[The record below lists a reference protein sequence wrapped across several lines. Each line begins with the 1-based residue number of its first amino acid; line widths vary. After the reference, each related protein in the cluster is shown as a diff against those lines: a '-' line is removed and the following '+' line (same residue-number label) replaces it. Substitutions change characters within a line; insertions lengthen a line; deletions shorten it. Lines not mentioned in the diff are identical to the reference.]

1 MNDPSTTKSI
11 RVLVV
16 DDEPAV
22 LNLVTRVLGQAGY
35 DTVSAPDGPSALT
48 VAQRSGP
55 FDLLLTDV
63 MMPDMTGD
71 EVARKL
77 REAEPMLKVLYLTA
91 YSDHLFKTKVTLW
104 EGEAFLD
111 KPCSVHG
118 LLEAVSLLLFG
129 RVDPPVEAGLSIGP
143 SRDPRRR

>member
-55 FDLLLTDV
+55 FDPSTVGSHSSRRDTRHPTSPLR
-63 MMPDMTGD
+63 PKPPH
-71 EVARKL
+71 EFKL
-77 REAEPMLKVLYLTA
+77 RIDVLDSRRSSTSALGREANFA
-91 YSDHLFKTKVTLW
+91 
-104 EGEAFLD
+104 
-111 KPCSVHG
+111 
-118 LLEAVSLLLFG
+118 
-129 RVDPPVEAGLSIGP
+129 
-143 SRDPRRR
+143 

>member
-35 DTVSAPDGPSALT
+35 DTVPAPDGPSALT

-111 KPCSVHG
+111 KPCGVQG
-118 LLEAVSLLLFG
+118 LLQAVSLLLFG
-129 RVDPPVEAGLSIGP
+129 RFEVPTDFTS
-143 SRDPRRR
+143 